1 MNGVWGIFVRW
12 FSQTYYIPLKNQ
24 YPIFIHSA
32 IMMSLIS
39 VTSQWVTKATVPWSY
54 RTTVNVVYTTSWML
68 NSVWPITMTTMT
80 TSMKWIQRKLV
91 KIIWMSGSFRITPHT
106 NKDIERYFNFL
117 LGKFMKEP
125 ILIKKNYENIFKFC

>member
-24 YPIFIHSA
+24 YPIFIYSA

-68 NSVWPITMTTMT
+68 NSVWPVTMTTMT
-80 TSMKWIQRKLV
+80 TTMIWIQRKLV
-91 KIIWMSGSFRITPHT
+91 KIINVKVFQNYSTH
-106 NKDIERYFNFL
+106 KDIEGYFNFL
-117 LGKFMKEP
+117 LGQFMKEP
-125 ILIKKNYENIFKFC
+125 ILKYFQVLLDQ